1 MIHQRWYHEAEWW
14 VNCVYD
20 NPKGEEKTLLLNVV
34 SLKYSTKRSGS
45 DTLYIAL
52 KSLASQQ
59 RNSTIFQ
66 ANGWKK
72 IGSGWL
78 VSRGSFNKRSFAKIA
93 LFLCFAVWSDV
104 QKFSV
109 CLGPPPKSKQW
120 SMQGKTAREF
130 LWCPKAENKDFL
142 MPVLP
147 HQTHQQ
153 KRARSFANF
162 QTQAGKK
169 YIPIAQKQCEL
180 HNAL

>member
-1 MIHQRWYHEAEWW
+1 M
-14 VNCVYD
+14 
-20 NPKGEEKTLLLNVV
+20 LLLNVV

-93 LFLCFAVWSDV
+93 LFLRSAVWSDV

-109 CLGPPPKSKQW
+109 CLGPPPKSKQ
-120 SMQGKTAREF
+120 
-130 LWCPKAENKDFL
+130 
-142 MPVLP
+142 
-147 HQTHQQ
+147 
-153 KRARSFANF
+153 
-162 QTQAGKK
+162 
-169 YIPIAQKQCEL
+169 
-180 HNAL
+180 